1 MINKLKALAFGLAL
15 TAGSAHAEF
24 WSGNDLLEKMAGS
37 NMEQI
42 MALGYVMGVFDSQRS
57 NTICPPTNSA
67 ITAGQMRDVVRS
79 YLERNPQH
87 RHHTGDLLTIVA
99 RGTAWPC
106 KKGNGV

>member
-1 MINKLKALAFGLAL
+1 MKKLLLALALV
-15 TAGSAHAEF
+15 AGSAHAEF
-24 WSGNDLLEKMAGS
+24 WNGNDLLEKMTGT

-57 NTICPPTNSA
+57 STICPPTNSG
-67 ITAGQMRDVVRS
+67 ITAGQMRDVVKN

-87 RHHTGDLLTIVA
+87 RHHTGDLVTVVA
-99 RGTAWPC
+99 LATVWPC